1 MTNIR
6 LFDIGEPMLRRR
18 REIEFKQLMM
28 PGGEPFV
35 ELPYGEVVGQ
45 CLMVDARVGSMDDW
59 GILLATL
66 DALHRIPLPQK
77 VLLFLPYFPGARGDR
92 VLTGDGTALAAQMY
106 QRMLDLYDLHR
117 VVILDPHSD
126 VTPALLGHNVT
137 TLSISDVVGSLRA
150 LGPAGPV
157 WFAEDHQT
165 YPTWDA
171 VICPD
176 QGAEKRTAAAAQRLG
191 IERVISARKHRD
203 MSTGVLGNFE
213 VDDLGPAIPI
223 ENVRPGG
230 HSARA
235 GRFLIVDDICDGGGT
250 FQGLARAIRQQ
261 GRNHRDCQID
271 LFVSHGIFSRG
282 VDALTEINHVY
293 CTDSFPGRY
302 RHPGERPI
310 DGLVSLDTLHDLI
323 IERHT

>member
-66 DALHRIPLPQK
+66 DALHRVPLPQK

-126 VTPALLGHNVT
+126 VTPALLGHNVS
-137 TLSISDVVGSLRA
+137 TLPITDVVGSLRG

-157 WFAEDHQT
+157 WFTDDNPM

-171 VICPD
+171 IVCPD
-176 QGAEKRTAAAAQRLG
+176 QGAEKRAAAAAQRLG
-191 IERVISARKHRD
+191 IDRIVAARKHRD
-203 MSTGVLGNFE
+203 MSTGMLDGFR
-213 VDDLGPAIPI
+213 VDWPDDMPSNPH
-223 ENVRPGG
+223 V
-230 HSARA
+230 
-235 GRFLIVDDICDGGGT
+235 LIVDDICDGGGT
-250 FQGLARAIRQQ
+250 FVGLAERIHDYNCPEAS
-261 GRNHRDCQID
+261 ID
-271 LFVSHGIFSRG
+271 LFVTHGIFSKG
-282 VDALTEINHVY
+282 VDALHGIDHVY